1 MWFSFNSWLTNS
13 AQSGIFQYMQTLI
26 NPLTNH
32 PKYNEYFI
40 IAT

>member
-1 MWFSFNSWLTNS
+1 
-13 AQSGIFQYMQTLI
+13 MQTLI

-32 PKYNEYFI
+32 PKYNEYFN

>member
-1 MWFSFNSWLTNS
+1 
-13 AQSGIFQYMQTLI
+13 MQTLI

-32 PKYNEYFI
+32 HKYNEYFN